1 MSDAIVTVSD
11 ATDEIDEFCFDIKM
25 DDASS
30 LSGYISVSENETD
43 EAVEIPSED
52 DGTLLLSTLAAQFPG
67 ACGLKFRNP
76 ATGNFRGV
84 RLIDGKLHPPDSA
97 WGNDTYIVVF
107 PRQNSS
113 QSEIQETENQ
123 IHHIQSL
130 GDTPGVPITYDLY
143 TPGLSHSKTGG
154 NRTDSTDNKRKG
166 DDMENPVIKTK
177 RMETRN
183 VCSDLIVLG
192 LPWKATE
199 EDVKAYFT
207 DNVGE
212 VVLAQV
218 KRDAKGN
225 SKGFGFI
232 RFSSYKDQLKCLQ
245 QRHMIM
251 GRWCDVNIPNS
262 NETAQRALNSKIF
275 VARCSEK
282 ITVDDLRTYF
292 SKFGEVTDVFI
303 PRPFRSF
310 AFVTFQDALVAQS
323 LCGEDHIICGCSVH
337 LSSAAPKTNSKMG
350 GDRQGG
356 FRGNDFGRGQMNMG
370 GMGMGMGM
378 PQGGGGGQGWGQRGN
393 RPQGNPGGGDGNEM
407 GMNFLNMMAAAQAVL
422 SGQGG
427 WGPLGMG
434 GQNNS
439 GNAEPSMGQ
448 PFNNTQRPDSGSN
461 QRPFSGWG
469 AGSGSGG
476 SGGSQFD
483 GGNGGGGGSAS
494 GGSGGNSGGYSSNW
508 SGQNRWN

>member
-1 MSDAIVTVSD
+1 MSDAIVTVPD
-11 ATDEIDEFCFDIKM
+11 ATDEFCFKM
-25 DDASS
+25 EDTTAMSD
-30 LSGYISVSENETD
+30 YISVSENETD
-43 EAVEIPSED
+43 EAVEIPSEE

-107 PRQNSS
+107 PRPNSS

-130 GDTPGVPITYDLY
+130 G
-143 TPGLSHSKTGG
+143 
-154 NRTDSTDNKRKG
+154 DNKRKG

-207 DNVGE
+207 DNIGE

-232 RFSSYKDQLKCLQ
+232 RFSGYKDQLKCLQ

-262 NETAQRALNSKIF
+262 NVSASETAQRALNSKIF

-356 FRGNDFGRGQMNMG
+356 FRGNDFGRGQMGMG

-393 RPQGNPGGGDGNEM
+393 RPQGNPGGGEGNDNM

-448 PFNNTQRPDSGSN
+448 PFNNTPRPDSGNN
-461 QRPFSGWG
+461 QRSFSSWG

-476 SGGSQFD
+476 GGSGSQFE
-483 GGNGGGGGSAS
+483 GGNSGSGSAS
-494 GGSGGNSGGYSSNW
+494 SSGGGSGGNSGGYSSNW

>member
-1 MSDAIVTVSD
+1 MTDAIVSFPCRRDSFEDFSPVKMEDTVNMSD
-11 ATDEIDEFCFDIKM
+11 
-25 DDASS
+25 
-30 LSGYISVSENETD
+30 YISVSENESD
-43 EAVEIPSED
+43 EAVEIPREE
-52 DGTLLLSTLAAQFPG
+52 DGTLLLSTLSAQYPG

-107 PRQNSS
+107 PRPNSS

-130 GDTPGVPITYDLY
+130 GD
-143 TPGLSHSKTGG
+143 
-154 NRTDSTDNKRKG
+154 NKRKG

-177 RMETRN
+177 RVETRN

-207 DNVGE
+207 DNIGE

-262 NETAQRALNSKIF
+262 NETAQRAMNSKIF

-292 SKFGEVTDVFI
+292 AKFGEVTDVFI

-356 FRGNDFGRGQMNMG
+356 FRGNDFGRGG

-378 PQGGGGGQGWGQRGN
+378 PQGGGGGGGGQGQGWGGQRGN
-393 RPQGNPGGGDGNEM
+393 RPQGNPGGGDGNDNM

-439 GNAEPSMGQ
+439 NAEPSMGQ
-448 PFNNTQRPDSGSN
+448 PFNQSSPRPDSGNN
-461 QRPFSGWG
+461 QRSFSGWG
-469 AGSGSGG
+469 GGSSGGGSGSGG
-476 SGGSQFD
+476 TPFE
-483 GGNGGGGGSAS
+483 GGNNNS
-494 GGSGGNSGGYSSNW
+494 GGSGSTGSGSGNSGGYSSNW